1 VLVLGVAAAVCVAP
15 ILALLFEA
23 YGIGDVFPRE
33 GMDTSQALAAPQATL
48 MASVAKGVFAGGL
61 PWGMVA
67 IGAAVAVAVIALDMT
82 LRARGATFRP
92 PCWPMARRREELG
105 DAFDEASSRASQR
118 GLLIASGFI
127 AGAALVGILLAI
139 PFVIAQSTDVL
150 VPKRSARAREPSA
163 S

>member
-1 VLVLGVAAAVCVAP
+1 MAGDDLHDLKAGYIVGSTPYKQQIMLVLGVVVAAVCVAP

-61 PWGMVA
+61 PWGMAA

-82 LRARGATFRP
+82 LRARGATFRTP
-92 PCWPMARRREELG
+92 VLDYGPAPG
-105 DAFDEASSRASQR
+105 
-118 GLLIASGFI
+118 G
-127 AGAALVGILLAI
+127 AGGRL
-139 PFVIAQSTDVL
+139 
-150 VPKRSARAREPSA
+150 R
-163 S
+163 